1 MDMSGNQ
8 AAMAAN
14 GKKEENIKD
23 FEQSEQAIKKQE
35 KGQSTVKEYVYNV
48 SAAVS
53 NAILVTLGMGLLL
66 QTIAGFIHWGPMVQ
80 MGAVTKVILP
90 AAFGAAIASQM
101 KTNTMVMFSAM
112 AASTVG
118 ANAVFFTTTPMVLKT
133 MTGFSSAQVAGS
145 AVMTT
150 GQPISAVL
158 AGIVAVLF
166 GKWLS
171 GKTPLDM
178 IIVPAATTIVGTVA
192 GYYLAIV
199 TTPFLVWVGHGI
211 ASMVAVNPI
220 IGTAVVAMAFGAMTM
235 TPASAA
241 ALAVAIGATGITS
254 ADAAGAILVGTT
266 AVFVSYP
273 AMSWQENKIGATI
286 AQGIV
291 TPKIQFPNVIKNP
304 MILIP
309 PMIGAAIAAPIA
321 TMVFHITV
329 PFTMAGIGFNSFIVP
344 LALFGKSVASFAAY
358 MGVAVIIP
366 VVISFFTYWAMRKMN
381 WIKAGQTHLDM
392 I

>member
-1 MDMSGNQ
+1 
-8 AAMAAN
+8 MAQNSVSSQKMVIDKDTVIADIVQS
-14 GKKEENIKD
+14 KISIKE
-23 FEQSEQAIKKQE
+23 
-35 KGQSTVKEYVYNV
+35 TVYNV

-66 QTIAGFIHWGPMVQ
+66 QTIAGFIDWAPMVQ
-80 MGAVTKVILP
+80 MGAITKVMLP

-101 KTNTMVMFSAM
+101 KTNTMVMFAAM

-118 ANAVFFTTTPMVLKT
+118 ANAVFFSDKAVQGVTA
-133 MTGFSSAQVAGS
+133 TGYAGAQLAGS
-145 AVMTT
+145 TIITT

-158 AGIVAVLF
+158 AGLIAVLF

-178 IIVPAATTIVGTVA
+178 VIVPAATTIVGTVA
-192 GYYLAIV
+192 GYYLAMV
-199 TTPFLVWVGHGI
+199 TTPLLVAIGKII
-211 ASMVAVNPI
+211 ASSVAINPI
-220 IGTAVVAMAFGAMTM
+220 IGTAVVAMAFGALTM

-254 ADAAGAILVGTT
+254 TEAAGAILIGTT
-266 AVFVSYP
+266 AVFVGFP
-273 AMSWQENKIGATI
+273 AMSFQENKIGATI

-291 TPKIQFPNVIKNP
+291 TPKIQFPNLTQNP
-304 MILIP
+304 ALIIP

-321 TMVFHITV
+321 TIVFHVTA

-344 LALFGKSVASFAAY
+344 LALAGSNFNAFIAY
-358 MGVAVIIP
+358 MVIGVIVPI
-366 VVISFFTYWAMRKMN
+366 VVSFVGYRIMRKMG
-381 WIKAGQTHLDM
+381 WAKPEQLHLEM

>member
-1 MDMSGNQ
+1 
-8 AAMAAN
+8 MAQN
-14 GKKEENIKD
+14 SVSHQPMIIDKKAITDEVTQTKTSIK
-23 FEQSEQAIKKQE
+23 E
-35 KGQSTVKEYVYNV
+35 TVYNV

-66 QTIAGFIHWGPMVQ
+66 QTIAGFINWAPMVQ
-80 MGAVTKVILP
+80 MGAITKVMLP

-101 KTNTMVMFSAM
+101 KTNTMVMFAAM

-118 ANAVFFTTTPMVLKT
+118 ANAVFFSEKAVQGVTTT
-133 MTGFSSAQVAGS
+133 GYAGAQVAGS
-145 AVMTT
+145 AIITT

-158 AGIVAVLF
+158 AGLIAVLF

-178 IIVPAATTIVGTVA
+178 VIVPAATTIVGTVS
-192 GYYLAIV
+192 GYYLAMV
-199 TTPFLVWVGHGI
+199 TTPVLVAMGKII
-211 ASMVAVNPI
+211 ASSVAVNPI
-220 IGTAVVAMAFGAMTM
+220 MGTAIVAMTFGALTM

-254 ADAAGAILVGTT
+254 PQAAGAILIGTT
-266 AVFVSYP
+266 AVFVGFP
-273 AMSWQENKIGATI
+273 AMSFQENKIGATI

-291 TPKIQFPNVIKNP
+291 TPKIQFPNLTQNP
-304 MILIP
+304 ALIIP

-321 TMVFHITV
+321 TIVFHVTA

-344 LALFGKSVASFAAY
+344 LALAGSNFGSFIAY
-358 MGVAVIIP
+358 MVIGVIVPII
-366 VVISFFTYWAMRKMN
+366 VSFIGYRIMRKMG
-381 WIKAGQTHLDM
+381 WAKAEQLHLEM

>member
-1 MDMSGNQ
+1 MDMAQNPSQ
-8 AAMAAN
+8 VRRDDSV
-14 GKKEENIKD
+14 KD
-23 FEQSEQAIKKQE
+23 FEQAEEQMFEQENKK
-35 KGQSTVKEYVYNV
+35 TPVKEMVYNV

-145 AVMTT
+145 TVMTT

-158 AGIVAVLF
+158 AGVIAVVF

-178 IIVPAATTIVGTVA
+178 IIVPAATTIVGTVS

-199 TTPFLVWVGHGI
+199 TTPFLVWLGHSI
-211 ASMVAVNPI
+211 ASMILVNPI
-220 IGTAVVAMAFGAMTM
+220 IGSAVVAMAFGAMTM

-254 ADAAGAILVGTT
+254 PEAAGAILVGTT

-273 AMSWQENKIGATI
+273 AMSFHENKIGATI

-321 TMVFHITV
+321 TMIFHVTV

-344 LALFGKSVASFAAY
+344 LALAGKSMPMFIAY
-358 MGVAVIIP
+358 MVVAVAMP
-366 VVISFFTYWAMRKMN
+366 VVISFVTYWGMRKMN
-381 WIKAGQTHLDM
+381 WIKKDQMHLDM